1 MPPTIPLL
9 HQDRDTLPRSLAP
22 WFGGHLPR
30 ALMLR
35 QTLARSLF
43 RQTIPLLLI
52 GRALA
57 KLEKAPVGLV
67 NHSFYNETGGIAPKW
82 VVSNLDADRL
92 AAGRPPR
99 HSCKHVVSALGS
111 CRCPRTTPP
120 THPTPSKTKNTT
132 LISSPR
138 FSTIH
143 PRLRLV
149 FCERSRGRLAL
160 TRWTRMASPFAR
172 ILSTTIQRM
181 AR

>member
-1 MPPTIPLL
+1 
-9 HQDRDTLPRSLAP
+9 
-22 WFGGHLPR
+22 
-30 ALMLR
+30 MLR

-111 CRCPRTTPP
+111 
-120 THPTPSKTKNTT
+120 
-132 LISSPR
+132 
-138 FSTIH
+138 
-143 PRLRLV
+143 
-149 FCERSRGRLAL
+149 
-160 TRWTRMASPFAR
+160 
-172 ILSTTIQRM
+172 
-181 AR
+181 